1 MALDIDTLLNELV
14 SHALASGYFD
24 AVNTHEPDNS
34 PGNGLTCHV
43 ILDRVNPINA
53 SGLDFT
59 SVRAAFLF
67 ELIYPVTALPRDQSE
82 NEIVKA
88 MDALMQLF
96 TGDFTM
102 GGNVR
107 GVDAL
112 GAYGEGL
119 SAVGG
124 YTSYD
129 QGGSWYRNIEITV
142 PLIVDNVW
150 EQVA

>member
-1 MALDIDTLLNELV
+1 MSLNIDTLLNELV

-43 ILDRVNPINA
+43 ILDRVSPVNS
-53 SGLDFT
+53 SGLDYT
-59 SVRAAFLF
+59 TLRVAFLF
-67 ELIYPVTALPRDQSE
+67 ELIYPVTALPRDQGE
-82 NEIVKA
+82 NEIIKA
-88 MDALMQLF
+88 MDALMNLF

-102 GGNVR
+102 SDNVR
-107 GVDAL
+107 MVDAL
-112 GAYGEGL
+112 GAYGEGM
-119 SAVGG
+119 SAIAG

-129 QGGSWYRNIEITV
+129 KGASWYRNIEITV